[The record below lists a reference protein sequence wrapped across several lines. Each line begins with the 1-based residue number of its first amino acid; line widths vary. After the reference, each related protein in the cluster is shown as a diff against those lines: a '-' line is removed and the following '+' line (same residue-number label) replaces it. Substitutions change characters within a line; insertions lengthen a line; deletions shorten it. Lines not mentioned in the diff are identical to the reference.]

1 MSVLV
6 QVFAKYPQT
15 GKVKTRLIPAVG
27 EKGAADLQIALL
39 DDLLW
44 RLHGSVELELWGTDS
59 AAKPHYQSLINQYHL
74 GFRRQ
79 TEGDLG
85 VRMEKAFASAFLRG
99 RMPLLVGAD
108 CPAIDIDLIDAMT
121 EELEMGAD
129 AVMVPA
135 NDGGYVALG
144 LAVKNYQL
152 FRGIKWGSK
161 HVADQTLEAMFNTG
175 MECSVFEPV
184 ADIDYMKDVQKCKKS
199 IDQVNDAELC
209 KWIEQYL

>member
-6 QVFAKYPQT
+6 QVFAKYPRL
-15 GKVKTRLIPAVG
+15 GKVKTRLIPEVG
-27 EKGAADLQIALL
+27 EQAAFDLQIAML

-44 RLHGSVELELWGTDS
+44 RLHGSVDIELWGTDS
-59 AAKPHYQSLINQYHL
+59 AAKPHYKSLIKDYHL

-79 TEGDLG
+79 CEGDLG
-85 VRMEKAFASAFLRG
+85 IRMENAVASALLRG
-99 RMPLLVGAD
+99 RLPILVGAD

-121 EELEMGAD
+121 EELESGAD

-135 NDGGYVALG
+135 EDGGYVALG

-161 HVADQTLEAMFNTG
+161 HVANQTLEAMFRTG
-175 MECSVFEPV
+175 IECAVFEPV
-184 ADIDYMKDVQKCKKS
+184 RDVDRLKDVRKLAKQV
-199 IDQVNDAELC
+199 DHVNDAELYR
-209 KWIEQYL
+209 WMQQYL